1 MANLSNNKRPV
12 NDNKTHLAKNK
23 LKIAYTLGDIAG
35 IGEEI
40 FFKFQKQYQTREDLE
55 ITLLDDKF
63 AYQDLANK
71 LSPGQCS
78 AAAGEHSYKV
88 LEYANEKLNNRD
100 FDYLV
105 TGPVAKESLWLGG
118 IQCSGQ
124 TELLAQLNG
133 LSREDIEMFFVLDQ
147 IKVVLATRHV
157 PITHVPELLEQRLTK
172 VISNSLTA
180 LKNIWLINKP
190 RLAVA
195 ALNPHAGENGIIGL
209 EENGFMNQMIQEA
222 RDLYQLEI
230 EGPSPADSLFAR
242 MAQDYI
248 KGNEKRELGT
258 GNEPLSHVPSPF
270 PHLYIAAY
278 HDQVLPLIKG
288 LGGLRA
294 INLTAGLPFIRLS
307 VDHGTG
313 FDIVGKGIAN
323 PQGLFACTDYCF
335 ELAKLASKKG

>member
-1 MANLSNNKRPV
+1 MLISIPKMANLSNNKRSV
-12 NDNKTHLAKNK
+12 VTNRTRSVKNK
-23 LKIAYTLGDIAG
+23 LRIAYTLGDLAG

-40 FFKFQKQYQTREDLE
+40 FFKFQKQYQAREDLE
-55 ITLLDDKF
+55 ISLLDNNF
-63 AYQDLANK
+63 AYEDLTKK
-71 LSPGQCS
+71 LKPGQCS

-88 LEYANEKLNNRD
+88 LESANKKLND
-100 FDYLV
+100 GDYDYLV
-105 TGPVAKESLWLGG
+105 TGPVAKESLWRGG

-172 VISNSLTA
+172 VISNSLLA
-180 LKNIWLINKP
+180 LKNIWSINKP
-190 RLAVA
+190 KLAVA

-209 EENGFMNQMIQEA
+209 EENDFMNQMIQEA
-222 RDLYQLEI
+222 RDLYKLEI

-242 MAQDYI
+242 MAQNYL
-248 KGNEKRELGT
+248 RET
-258 GNEPLSHVPSPF
+258 EENPISSF
-270 PHLYIAAY
+270 PNPNPDLYIAAY

-335 ELAKLASKKG
+335 ELAQLAAQKG

>member
-1 MANLSNNKRPV
+1 MANLSNNKRSV
-12 NDNKTHLAKNK
+12 NDNKTHSTKNK

-63 AYQDLANK
+63 AYQDLASK

-88 LEYANEKLNNRD
+88 LEYANEKLNDAD

-157 PITHVPELLEQRLTK
+157 PITHVPQLLEQRLTK
-172 VISNSLTA
+172 VISNSLLA

-222 RDLYQLEI
+222 RDLYKLEI

-242 MAQDYI
+242 MAQNYLKETEENPI
-248 KGNEKRELGT
+248 
-258 GNEPLSHVPSPF
+258 SSFSSPF
-270 PHLYIAAY
+270 PDLYIAAY

-335 ELAKLASKKG
+335 ELAKLAAQKG